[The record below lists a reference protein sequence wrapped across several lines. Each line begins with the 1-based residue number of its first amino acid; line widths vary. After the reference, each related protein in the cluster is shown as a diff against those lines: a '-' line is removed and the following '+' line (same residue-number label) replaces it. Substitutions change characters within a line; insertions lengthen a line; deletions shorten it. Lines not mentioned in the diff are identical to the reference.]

1 MFWNSVKKT
10 LFVPIATLVMFI
22 LAILTDFIAE
32 LLSGPD
38 YSVNGYSYY
47 NKYGYFWDNI
57 FSSII
62 LVVIITIIFAI
73 ISATV
78 LFRFAQSKKQGNVI
92 FSLGLSRRKI
102 FLAKYL
108 GGIVPLA
115 AVLTFSAIIEIIV
128 NLISGYIVKFPTIH
142 LALISVVSMLG
153 TYVLAFTIVATAMAF
168 SGNIVEAGIFSV
180 IIAFFPNFTGVFLG
194 HMCRVFTHGGIET
207 YSGDLNFFNPFFA
220 SFFMTFEKGGDTSS
234 YLAGLYTGFNKLTI
248 NDWSSTI
255 TCFVISAIIFAIAYW
270 VFPKRRNEISGFFG
284 RAKGL
289 NEICGAMVG
298 FYVGTIVS
306 MNMTENRSSVI
317 AFVSFVLTFILVYLV
332 FKFIFTYKRMK
343 NMKQSAK
350 RLVAYVAAFAVIT
363 VIFSTGLFGY
373 SSYVP
378 DAKKVGKI
386 DISMEI
392 ANPYGAVNY
401 EAALHRDEVYGYA
414 PMTKSTVSYTS
425 NLVDI
430 ILTGEST
437 GLGFYFPYYTVIG
450 DKEIEQVVEIH
461 KALAKEGKLKSNADN
476 VCGYNILIEYTLKNG
491 KTVKRFYD
499 TVSTESAIKALGLS
513 DLSDFKSGIQNY
525 FDYHATST
533 GMIATTSNYLDGF
546 CMLPKNLKSC
556 KYVDGLKYDFMKAI
570 LADLEKQSA
579 QQIYFHNPEDELGV
593 IYFPRDTELSSILN
607 LADNEIIGSD
617 GTIINVD
624 TDKITGTVK
633 ERRADFPNLLG
644 TSLSISSDKCIVVTK
659 DMTNI
664 IKYLTDKNLMQYF
677 KSDITADDV
686 KRIKIATRA
695 ETVGKKNSDMLPIFA
710 AGYASADEIALND
723 TMSEQ
728 ASHDFANHVSGSIK
742 DKSAIQTV
750 LDNALL
756 YGYNGN
762 DDRVVEVTY
771 NDGSI
776 ATYAIKADVY
786 SKLNIK

>member
-10 LFVPIATLVMFI
+10 LFVPIATLVIFI
-22 LAILTDFIAE
+22 LAILTDIISDA
-32 LLSGPD
+32 LRGPD
-38 YSVNGYSYY
+38 YSVEGYSYY
-47 NKYGYFWDNI
+47 NKYGYFWDEI

-73 ISATV
+73 VSATV

-92 FSLGLSRRKI
+92 FSLGLSRREI

-128 NLISGYIVKFPTIH
+128 NLILGYIVKSPTIH
-142 LALISVVSMLG
+142 LALLSVFSMLG
-153 TYVLAFTIVATAMAF
+153 TYVLTFTIVAAAMAF
-168 SGNIVEAGIFSV
+168 SGNIVESGIFSV
-180 IIAFFPNFTGVFLG
+180 IIAFFPNFVGVFFG
-194 HMCRVFTHGGIET
+194 HMRRVFTHGGIET

-220 SFFMTFEKGGDTSS
+220 SFFLTFDKGGDTNS
-234 YLAGLYTGFNKLTI
+234 YLTGLYSGFNKLTI
-248 NDWSSTI
+248 YDWSSTI

-270 VFPKRRNEISGFFG
+270 AFPKRRNEISGFFG

-289 NEICGAMVG
+289 NEICGTMVG

-306 MNMTENRSSVI
+306 LNMTENRSSVI
-317 AFVSFVLTFILVYLV
+317 AFVSFILAFILVYLV

-343 NMKQSAK
+343 NMKQSVK
-350 RLVAYVAAFAVIT
+350 RLVAYIAAYAVIT
-363 VIFSTGLFGY
+363 AIFSTGLFGY

-378 DAKKVGKI
+378 DAKKVNKI
-386 DISMEI
+386 DVSLEI
-392 ANPYGAVNY
+392 ANPYGTVNY
-401 EAALHRDEVYGYA
+401 ESALHRDEVYGYA
-414 PMTKSTVSYTS
+414 PMTKANISFIMNFTDVIFTGGVTGYGPYFAYWTVE
-425 NLVDI
+425 NDN
-430 ILTGEST
+430 
-437 GLGFYFPYYTVIG
+437 
-450 DKEIEQVVEIH
+450 EIEKVIDIH
-461 KALAKEGKLKSNADN
+461 KALAKEGKLKANADN

-491 KTVKRFYD
+491 KTVERYYD
-499 TVSTESAIKALGLS
+499 TMSTESAIKALGLS
-513 DLSDFKSGIQNY
+513 DLSEFKNNIKDY
-525 FDYHATST
+525 FEYHAASN
-533 GMIATTSNYLDGF
+533 GMIATASNFLDGF
-546 CMLPKNLKSC
+546 CMLPKNLKGC
-556 KYVDGLKYDFMKAI
+556 KYVDGLEYDFMEAI

-593 IYFPRDTELSSILN
+593 IYFPHDTTLSSILN

-617 GTIINVD
+617 DSIINVD
-624 TDKITGTVK
+624 TGEITGTVK
-633 ERRADFPNLLG
+633 ERRSDFPDLLG
-644 TSLSISSDKCIVVTK
+644 IGISISSDKCIVVTK

-695 ETVGKKNSDMLPIFA
+695 ETVGKKNSDMLPLFA
-710 AGYASADEIALND
+710 AGYSSADEVTSND
-723 TMSEQ
+723 TLSRQ
-728 ASHDFANHVSGSIK
+728 ASHDFANHVGGSIK
-742 DKSAIQTV
+742 DKSTIQTV

-786 SKLNIK
+786 NKLNIK

>member
-1 MFWNSVKKT
+1 MTLNKSSRNPFASMFWNSVKRT

-115 AVLTFSAIIEIIV
+115 AVLTFSAILEIIV
-128 NLISGYIVKFPTIH
+128 NLISGYIVKSPTIH

-153 TYVLAFTIVATAMAF
+153 TYVLAFTIVAAAMAF

-180 IIAFFPNFTGVFLG
+180 IIAFFPNFAGVFLG
-194 HMCRVFTHGGIET
+194 HMCRVFTHGGI
-207 YSGDLNFFNPFFA
+207 
-220 SFFMTFEKGGDTSS
+220 EKGGDTSS

-255 TCFVISAIIFAIAYW
+255 SCFVISAIIFAIAYW

-386 DISMEI
+386 DVSMEI

-414 PMTKSTVSYTS
+414 PMTKSTVSFTS

-437 GLGFYFPYYTVIG
+437 GLGFYFPYYTVIDG
-450 DKEIEQVVEIH
+450 K
-461 KALAKEGKLKSNADN
+461 LAKEGKLKSNADN

-677 KSDITADDV
+677 KSDVTADDV

-728 ASHDFANHVSGSIK
+728 ASHDFANHVGGSIK

-776 ATYAIKADVY
+776 ATYAIKAGVY